1 MFGLILLYWIGKYYY
16 KLAEKYNRNKWLFVI
31 LGIAVYYLGMILFG
45 IIIMSIAEMISPG
58 YIDTSNEALFSIFM
72 VPFGALSCYLIYN
85 SLKNNWK
92 GDELDSVD
100 EIGNK

>member
-1 MFGLILLYWIGKYYY
+1 MFGLLLLYWIGKYYY

-31 LGIAVYYLGMILFG
+31 LGIAVYYLG
-45 IIIMSIAEMISPG
+45 IIIMSIAATISPG

-72 VPFGALSCYLIYN
+72 VPFEALSCYLMYN